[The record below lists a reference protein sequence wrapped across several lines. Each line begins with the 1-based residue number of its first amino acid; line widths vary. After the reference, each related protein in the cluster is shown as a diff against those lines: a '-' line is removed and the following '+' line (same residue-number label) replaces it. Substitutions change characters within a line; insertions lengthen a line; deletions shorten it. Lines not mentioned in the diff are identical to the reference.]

1 MLHTNYF
8 HYKFKELT
16 MTAQIIDGKAIAAEV
31 RQKVAEDV
39 SAMVAAGNPNP
50 GLATVLVGEDP
61 ASQVYVRSKIR
72 ACEKAGIES
81 FGHRLPETVTQEEVE
96 ALVRELNDN
105 PRVNGIL
112 VQLPLPSG
120 LDEEAVL
127 NTIRLDKDVDGFHP
141 VNIGRLAQKGRE
153 PKFIPC
159 TPSGIMY
166 LIEQSGTSLE
176 GAEAVVLGRSNI
188 VGMPVALLLVGAN
201 ATVTICHSRTKDL
214 PGVVRKAD
222 VLIAAVG
229 RAEMVRGDWVKPGA
243 VVIDVGINRV
253 DDASREKGYRLV
265 GDVCYEEVKEVAGAI
280 TPVPGG
286 VGPMTIAML
295 LQNTVR
301 AAQSQ

>member
-1 MLHTNYF
+1 
-8 HYKFKELT
+8 
-16 MTAQIIDGKAIAAEV
+16 MTAKIIDGKATALEV

-39 SAMVAAGNPNP
+39 AEMVAAGKPRP

-61 ASQVYVRSKIR
+61 ASQVYVRSKIK

-81 FGHRLPETVTQEEVE
+81 FGHKLPETAIQEEVE
-96 ALVRELNDN
+96 GLVRELNAD
-105 PRVNGIL
+105 PSVNGIL
-112 VQLPLPSG
+112 VQLPLPDG

-127 NTIRLDKDVDGFHP
+127 QAINLEKDVDGFHP

-153 PKFIPC
+153 SLFVPC

-166 LIEQSGTSLE
+166 LLEQTRAPLE

-188 VGMPVALLLVGAN
+188 VGMPVALLLVKQN

-214 PGVVRKAD
+214 PGTVREAD

-229 RAEMVRGDWVKPGA
+229 RPEMVRGDWVKPGA

-253 DDASREKGYRLV
+253 DDPSRERGYRLV
-265 GDVCYEEVKEVAGAI
+265 GDVHYDEVKEVAGAI

-295 LQNTVR
+295 LTNTVR
-301 AAQSQ
+301 AAKHQQG